1 MSHLAYPRF
10 YAIIRLKCNFFQIID
25 FYCYLNRLKPTAKQ
39 EQDVKQGK
47 EYSQESSELVTQCKL
62 SYTMIDSRE
71 KAMQEERL
79 EQRTDVV
86 IKSNT
91 ILCPGDYKD
100 LLKV

>member
-1 MSHLAYPRF
+1 MAYPRL
-10 YAIIRLKCNFFQIID
+10 LKCNLLQTIPIIN
-25 FYCYLNRLKPTAKQ
+25 FCLYENRLKPTAQQ
-39 EQDVKQGK
+39 ELDVRQGK
-47 EYSQESSELVTQCKL
+47 EYNQERSELVTQCKL

-71 KAMQEERL
+71 KAMQDERL

>member
-1 MSHLAYPRF
+1 MH
-10 YAIIRLKCNFFQIID
+10 ICFFESTPIS
-25 FYCYLNRLKPTAKQ
+25 K
-39 EQDVKQGK
+39 VKEINARRHISCQVGESCKYGK
-47 EYSQESSELVTQCKL
+47 EYNQESSELVTQCKL

>member
-1 MSHLAYPRF
+1 M
-10 YAIIRLKCNFFQIID
+10 CNLLQMID
-25 FYCYLNRLKPTAKQ
+25 FFWYENRLKPTAKQ
-39 EQDVKQGK
+39 ELDVSQGK
-47 EYSQESSELVTQCKL
+47 EYNQESRELVTQCKL

-71 KAMQEERL
+71 KAMQDERL

-100 LLKV
+100 LLKVWNVD